1 MSESGM
7 AAARKEAVAAS
18 IERIR
23 AIVAGR
29 GVSRAALEAIR
40 AELIALGARKAL
52 FPSAGFPLADGGGSR
67 IHLLQEDSDGRF
79 ALYMSV
85 GQAGKR
91 TPPHDHTTWAVIAG
105 VAGREHNIFYQRVD
119 DGSVTGRGAVREA
132 GDFMV
137 EPGTGVCLMPDD
149 IHSVRLEDTGKAMM
163 LHMYGLALDRLDG
176 RVAYDMDQG
185 TYAHFP
191 ATNIAK

>member
-1 MSESGM
+1 MADSGT
-7 AAARKEAVAAS
+7 ATVRKEAVAAA
-18 IERIR
+18 IERVR
-23 AIVAGR
+23 GIVAER

-52 FPSAGFPLADGGGSR
+52 FPAADFPLAEGGGSR
-67 IHLLQEDSDGRF
+67 IHLLQEGADGRF

-105 VAGREHNIFYQRVD
+105 VAGREHNIFYERVD
-119 DGSVTGRGAVREA
+119 DGSVAGRGEVREA
-132 GDFMV
+132 GAFMV
-137 EPGTGVCLMPDD
+137 EPGTGICLMPDD
-149 IHSVRLEDTGKAMM
+149 IHSVRLEDAGKTMM
-163 LHMYGLALDRLDG
+163 FHMYGLALDRLDG
-176 RVAYDMDQG
+176 RIAYDMERG